1 MSLQIGDA
9 IGDGLRRSLS
19 VSGGVLM
26 ALMFAFILVFM
37 SATNTVIL
45 ELLPPEVQRT
55 GQFGLTLPVPVAV
68 AGGIAAVAMLLGLV
82 FSIAMTRALTRE
94 HAELSS
100 FPSTLFTRRIGRAL
114 LSMIGASF
122 LIQLAVTIGMVFLLV
137 PGLFLAVSFM
147 FAVYAIGVEDER
159 AIDSLSR
166 SWELASGNRWGL
178 FGLTVIVALTVGVG
192 SGLGTILTSID
203 PVAGQ
208 VATLALTSVLT
219 VLGNGVIADAYVQ
232 LRDDE
237 DVGGSGGAE
246 TPDTPGAAV

>member
-1 MSLQIGDA
+1 MALQIGNA
-9 IGDGLRRSLS
+9 IGSGLRRSLS

-26 ALMFAFILVFM
+26 VLMFAFVLVFM
-37 SATNTVIL
+37 SATNTVFL
-45 ELLPPEVQRT
+45 ELLPPEVQET
-55 GQFGLTLPVPVAV
+55 GQFGLTLPVSAAV
-68 AGGIAAVAMLLGLV
+68 AGVIAGIAMLLGMV
-82 FSIAMTRALTRE
+82 FSITMTRALTRE

-100 FPSTLFTRRIGRAL
+100 FPSELFTRRIGRAIV
-114 LSMIGASF
+114 SMIGASF

-147 FAVYAIGVEDER
+147 FSVYAIGVEDER

-178 FGLTVIVALTVGVG
+178 FGLTVIVALAVGVG

-237 DVGGSGGAE
+237 DGGGSGGTE
-246 TPDTPGAAV
+246 TPDATGTAI